1 MAINRYDD
9 DALVRDGRLLATNTA
24 VVRLRDAIAAG
35 NVAVTVTIAKK
46 NERLDVLAHLQYGDG
61 RLWWIIAIA
70 SGIGWWPQ
78 VPPGTRL
85 TIPLDAAQVAGVL

>member
-1 MAINRYDD
+1 MAISRYDD
-9 DALVRDGRLLATNTA
+9 DTLVKEGRLLATNTA
-24 VVRLRDAIAAG
+24 IVRLRDAISAG
-35 NVAVTVTIAKK
+35 NIGVVVKVAKK
-46 NERLDVLAHLQYGDG
+46 TERLDIMAHQLYGDG

-85 TIPLDAAQVAGVL
+85 VVPVDAGQVAGVL